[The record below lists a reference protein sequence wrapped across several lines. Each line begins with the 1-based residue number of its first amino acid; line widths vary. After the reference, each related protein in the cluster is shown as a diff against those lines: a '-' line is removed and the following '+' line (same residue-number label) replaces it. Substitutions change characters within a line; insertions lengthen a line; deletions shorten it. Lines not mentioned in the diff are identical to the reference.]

1 VTGDTANRRTGELG
15 NSRYRQFRE
24 LPIRSLSS
32 GNKLKPRPEGTGCRE
47 VHRMYRVG
55 SGVLNQRHGGGCG
68 IKAACRGQQCVTFEG
83 GHRAHAAHGDDANG
97 GISA

>member
-1 VTGDTANRRTGELG
+1 MTGDTANRRTGELG

-32 GNKLKPRPEGTGCRE
+32 GNKLKPLPEGTGCRE

-68 IKAACRGQQCVTFEG
+68 IKAALSRPAVRHVRRRASRARGA
-83 GHRAHAAHGDDANG
+83 RR
-97 GISA
+97 